1 MRLRDLLPISA
12 AAGGLGDVEVK
23 GVAVDSRRVRP
34 GDVFFALAG
43 IREDGRRHVRDAV
56 ARGAV
61 AVVAEDAVDIDGA
74 VVVGA
79 GAARALLGRAAAQL
93 AGDPTAALTVVGVT
107 GTNGKTTTTYLLEQ
121 IWHAAGLS
129 PGVVGTIAYR
139 FGGTSTPA
147 PLTTPDAVTLQGLFA
162 QMRERGTTHV
172 AMEVSSHALEQ
183 DRVAGTR
190 FDAAVF
196 TNLTR
201 DHLDFHG
208 DIDRYFAAKARLFLE
223 HLPLGGKPDPVA
235 VVNVDDP
242 AGARLVARLRTRAVP
257 VGRGP
262 GAAVRPC
269 GVETDLSGMR
279 GEIDLDGT
287 RLPFRTRL
295 IGAPHVENVLS
306 AAAAAWAL
314 GVAPDAIAAGLAGAV
329 PPPGRLE
336 QIDGPGFTVMVDYA
350 HTPDALERS
359 LEVLRVLTA
368 GRLIA
373 VFGCGGDRDR
383 GKRPLMGAAAARVA
397 DVVVLTSDNPRTERP
412 EAIIA
417 EIEAGVR
424 DAGMRPLPLAA
435 GDAAL
440 ENGGRGY
447 VVETLRAE
455 AIALAVRLARPGD
468 VLLVAGKGH
477 EDYQIIGTEKR
488 PFDDRDAVRAALA
501 RRPAPRPGPE
511 PAP

>member
-1 MRLRDLLPISA
+1 MRLRDLLPLPA
-12 AAGGLGDVEVK
+12 AAARFGDVEVE

-43 IREDGRRHVRDAV
+43 TREDGRRHVLDAV
-56 ARGAV
+56 RRGAV
-61 AVVAEDAVDIDGA
+61 AVVAEDAVDAPAA
-74 VVVGA
+74 VVVQA
-79 GAARALLGRAAAQL
+79 GAARALLGQAAARL

-107 GTNGKTTTTYLLEQ
+107 GTNGKTTTTYLLEE
-121 IWHAAGLS
+121 IWRAAGLR

-139 FGGTSTPA
+139 FADTTEVA

-162 QMRERGTTHV
+162 RMRACGTTHI
-172 AMEVSSHALEQ
+172 AIEVSSHALDQE
-183 DRVAGTR
+183 RVAGTR

-208 DIDRYFAAKARLFLE
+208 DVERYFAAKARLFLE
-223 HLPLGGKPDPVA
+223 HLPRGGKPDPVA
-235 VVNVDDP
+235 IVNADDP
-242 AGARLVARLRTRAVP
+242 AGARLLGALRTRAVP
-257 VGRGP
+257 VGRGA
-262 GAAVRPC
+262 GAAVRPHQ
-269 GVETDLSGMR
+269 VETDLSGMR

-295 IGAPHVENVLS
+295 IGAPHVENVLT
-306 AAAAAWAL
+306 AAATAWAL
-314 GVAPDAIAAGLAGAV
+314 GVPPAAIAAGLAVAV

-336 QIDGPGFTVMVDYA
+336 QIDGPGFAVMVDYA
-350 HTPDALERS
+350 HTPDALQRS
-359 LEVLRVLTA
+359 LQVLRALTP

-383 GKRPLMGAAAARVA
+383 GKRPLMGAAAARLA
-397 DVVVLTSDNPRTERP
+397 DVVVLTSDNPRTEQP

-417 EIEAGVR
+417 DIEAGVR
-424 DAGMRPLPLAA
+424 DAGMQAL
-435 GDAAL
+435 GD
-440 ENGGRGY
+440 GGRGY
-447 VVETLRAE
+447 VVEALRAE
-455 AIALAVRLARPGD
+455 AIAFAVGLARPGD

-488 PFDDRDAVRAALA
+488 PFDDRDVVRRALA
-501 RRPAPRPGPE
+501 EREA
-511 PAP
+511 

>member
-1 MRLRDLLPISA
+1 MRLRDLLPVSST
-12 AAGGLGDVEVK
+12 AGGAGDVEVQ

-43 IREDGRRHVRDAV
+43 TREDGRRHVREAI

-61 AVVAEDAVDIDGA
+61 AVVAEDAVDAAEA
-74 VVVGA
+74 VVITSGGA
-79 GAARALLGRAAAQL
+79 RSLLGRAAARL

-107 GTNGKTTTTYLLEQ
+107 GTNGKTTTTYLLEE
-121 IWHAAGLS
+121 IWRAAGLS

-139 FGGTSTPA
+139 FAGTSEAA

-162 QMRERGTTHV
+162 RMRAAGTSHV
-172 AMEVSSHALEQ
+172 AIEVSSHALEQ

-208 DIDRYFAAKARLFLE
+208 DVERYFAAKARLFLD
-223 HLPLGGKPDPVA
+223 HLPGGGKPDPVA
-235 VVNVDDP
+235 VVNVDDA
-242 AGARLVARLRTRAVP
+242 AGARLLPTLRTRAVP
-257 VGRGP
+257 VGRARA
-262 GAAVRPC
+262 AAVRPRD
-269 GVETDLSGMR
+269 VQTDLSGMR

-287 RLPFRTRL
+287 RLPFRCRL
-295 IGAPHVENVLS
+295 VGAPHLENVL
-306 AAAAAWAL
+306 AAAATAWAL
-314 GVAPDAIAAGLAGAV
+314 GVSPEAIAGGLAAAV

-359 LEVLRVLTA
+359 LDVLRALTS

-383 GKRPLMGAAAARVA
+383 GKRPLMGAAAARLA

-424 DAGMRPLPLAA
+424 DVGMPPLGHSA
-435 GDAAL
+435 D
-440 ENGGRGY
+440 GGRGY

-477 EDYQIIGTEKR
+477 EDYQIVGTEKR
-488 PFDDRDAVRAALA
+488 PFDDRDAVRRALVA
-501 RRPAPRPGPE
+501 RPETRPRTE
-511 PAP
+511 PA

>member
-1 MRLRDLLPISA
+1 MRLSDLLPLSSA
-12 AAGGLGDVEVK
+12 AAVGDVEVR

-43 IREDGRRHVRDAV
+43 TREDGRRHAREAV

-61 AVVAEDAVDIDGA
+61 AVVAEDAVDVADTI
-74 VVVGA
+74 VVRA
-79 GAARALLGRAAAQL
+79 GGARALLGKAAARL

-107 GTNGKTTTTYLLEQ
+107 GTNGKTTTTYLLEE
-121 IWHAAGLS
+121 IWRAAGLR

-139 FGGTSTPA
+139 FAGATEAA

-162 QMRERGTTHV
+162 RMRVAGTTHV
-172 AMEVSSHALEQ
+172 AIEVSSHALDQ

-208 DIDRYFAAKARLFLE
+208 DVEKYFAAKARLFLE
-223 HLPLGGKPDPVA
+223 HLPQGGKPDPVA
-235 VVNVDDP
+235 VVNADDP
-242 AGARLVARLRTRAVP
+242 AGVRLLASLGTRAVA

-262 GAAVRPC
+262 RAAVRPH
-269 GVETDLSGMR
+269 GVETDLTGMR

-287 RLPFRTRL
+287 RLPFRSRL
-295 IGAPHVENVLS
+295 VGAPHVENVLG
-306 AAAAAWAL
+306 AAATAWAL
-314 GVAPDAIAAGLAGAV
+314 GVAPDAIAAGLAAAV

-359 LEVLRVLTA
+359 LEVLRALTR

-383 GKRPLMGAAAARVA
+383 GKRPLMGAAAARLA

-424 DAGMRPLPLAA
+424 DAGM
-435 GDAAL
+435 AAL
-440 ENGGRGY
+440 AGGGRGY
-447 VVETLRAE
+447 VIEPLRAD
-455 AIALAVRLARPGD
+455 AIALAARLARPGD

-488 PFDDRDAVRAALA
+488 PFDDRDAVRRALAALA
-501 RRPAPRPGPE
+501 DPTADGG
-511 PAP
+511 AA

>member
-1 MRLRDLLPISA
+1 MRLRDLLSPSSA
-12 AAGGLGDVEVK
+12 ADGVGDVEVR

-43 IREDGRRHVRDAV
+43 TREDGHRHARDAV

-61 AVVAEDAVDIDGA
+61 AVVAEDAVDVSGA
-74 VVVGA
+74 VVVRA
-79 GAARALLGRAAAQL
+79 EAARSLLGRAAARL
-93 AGDPTAALTVVGVT
+93 AGDPTAVLTVVGVT
-107 GTNGKTTTTYLLEQ
+107 GTNGKTTTTYLLEE
-121 IWHAAGLS
+121 IWRAAGRS
-129 PGVVGTIAYR
+129 AGVVGTIAYR
-139 FGGTSTPA
+139 FAGTSEAA

-162 QMRERGTTHV
+162 RMRAAGTTHV
-172 AMEVSSHALEQ
+172 AIEVSSHALEQ

-208 DIDRYFAAKARLFLE
+208 DVERYFAAKARLFTE
-223 HLPLGGKPDPVA
+223 HLPRGGKPDPVA

-242 AGARLVARLRTRAVP
+242 AGARLLATLRTRAVP

-262 GAAVRPC
+262 RAAVRPHA
-269 GVETDLSGMR
+269 VETDLSGMR

-287 RLPFRTRL
+287 RLPFRARL
-295 IGAPHVENVLS
+295 IGAPHVENVL
-306 AAAAAWAL
+306 AAAATAWAL
-314 GVAPDAIAAGLAGAV
+314 GVAPEAIAAGLAAAA

-336 QIDGPGFTVMVDYA
+336 QIDGPGFTVLVDYA

-359 LEVLRVLTA
+359 LEVLRALTA

-383 GKRPLMGAAAARVA
+383 GKRPLMGAAAARIA

-424 DAGMRPLPLAA
+424 DAGMPALAPRA
-435 GDAAL
+435 MGT
-440 ENGGRGY
+440 GRGY
-447 VVETLRAE
+447 VVEPRRAE
-455 AIALAVRLARPGD
+455 AIALAVALARPGD

-477 EDYQIIGTEKR
+477 EDYQIVGMEKR
-488 PFDDRDAVRAALA
+488 PFDDRDAVRRALA
-501 RRPAPRPGPE
+501 ARPASGSDAE
-511 PAP
+511 PAA